1 MGVGCR
7 YVAACN
13 GDVSAASI
21 YTAADGSTRPIICC
35 RHRSA
40 SDGDITAIKSIAPAD
55 VDKAL
60 EILRANGED
69 AYVLGEVVE
78 GEKGVELW

>member
-1 MGVGCR
+1 MFNTYNMGVGMT
-7 YVAACN
+7 VTV
-13 GDVSAASI
+13 D
-21 YTAADGSTRPIICC
+21 
-35 RHRSA
+35 
-40 SDGDITAIKSIAPAD
+40 PAD
-55 VDKAL
+55 VEKTL